1 MNAKANGNRK
11 QAIPY
16 GAQRAL
22 MAYQSWCCG
31 AALAAAAVLII
42 CLAMP
47 ASAMRG
53 PRMDMSVRSGA
64 LDASFDFHGPVRT
77 NTFSVPAPD
86 RLVIDVSQAALTFEP
101 EPYACNT
108 ARVKRVRVNQH
119 SYNPDVVR
127 IVFDLQYAT
136 DLDIRIDDARGSI
149 HVTESTRPAEVYTG
163 GGAPQIYQPQVY
175 EPQAAPFPSVSAV
188 DYGDWAEVLI
198 PFPSPAAFT
207 SGTAPDPPRTY
218 FDFAGY
224 APDSP
229 KQYIPVNAAG
239 LQAVRIAHYS
249 AAPHTTRVVLDHA
262 YGARVDTSLSAQ
274 GLIIRVHA
282 PRGAGDAYPGVE
294 QGPVS
299 SLGGFTICVDA
310 GHGGKDPGAVAADGT
325 YEKTVNLDI
334 ALQLRDLLR
343 QAGVRVVMTRDS
355 DYFVPL
361 DERAEIANRAGADL
375 FVSIHNNAVGDASRR
390 NMVRGTQ
397 TYYNE
402 YQKFGNTV
410 QFELAG
416 LLRIGDSG
424 TYSRGFAVLRRTAMP
439 AVLVEVGFLTNPHD
453 LALLRDATFRANA
466 ARGIFNGVARHLGAP
481 ARLAAL
487 PLSQSAVAH
496 LPGGGAHRSAG
507 AVASAGNAVPGAAQ
521 LKAHGFEQAHYE
533 DDTTLADIAGLVQNA
548 ALSPCEVNRLKRVLD
563 GDVSAADVVD
573 IAGMLLK

>member
-1 MNAKANGNRK
+1 MNATANGKK
-11 QAIPY
+11 QQAVP
-16 GAQRAL
+16 GRAVRAL
-22 MAYQSWCCG
+22 MAYQSWCYG
-31 AALAAAAVLII
+31 AALAAAAALIL
-42 CLAMP
+42 CFVMP

-53 PRMDMSVRSGA
+53 PQMDVALHSGA
-64 LDASFDFHGPVRT
+64 VDASFDFHGPVRT

-86 RLVIDVSQAALTFEP
+86 RLVIDVTQAALTVEP
-101 EPYACNT
+101 APFACNT
-108 ARVKRVRVNQH
+108 SRVKRVRVSQH

-136 DLDIRIDDARGSI
+136 DLNVRIDDARGSI
-149 HVTESTRPAEVYTG
+149 HVSESPLPADTRTG
-163 GGAPQIYQPQVY
+163 VDAVQVY
-175 EPQAAPFPSVSAV
+175 HPQAASFPAVSAV
-188 DYGDWAEVLI
+188 DFGDWAEVVI

-207 SGTAPDPPRTY
+207 SGTVVDPPRTY
-218 FDFAGY
+218 FDFVGY

-229 KQYIPVNAAG
+229 QQFVPVNAAG

-249 AAPHTTRVVLDHA
+249 DAPHTTRVVLDHA
-262 YGARVDTSLSAQ
+262 YGARVDTALSAQ
-274 GLIIRVHA
+274 GMIIRVHA
-282 PRGAGDAYPGVE
+282 PRGSGDAYPGVE

-325 YEKTVNLDI
+325 YEKTINLDI

-390 NMVRGTQ
+390 TMVRGTQ

-410 QFELAG
+410 QFELAD

-481 ARLAAL
+481 ARLATL
-487 PLSQSAVAH
+487 PLSPSAVAH

-507 AVASAGNAVPGAAQ
+507 AVASAGSAVPGAAQ
-521 LKAHGFEQAHYE
+521 LQAQGFDQAHYE
-533 DDTTLADIAGLVQNA
+533 DDTTLADIAGLVQSA
-548 ALSPCEVNRLKRVLD
+548 ALTPCEVNRLKRILD
-563 GDVSAADVVD
+563 GDVSVADVVD
-573 IAGMLLK
+573 IAGKLFK